1 MTGGELG
8 RMGGGRLPG
17 MQDPGRES
25 GVESAAVEGAE
36 DPVVRPGI
44 GSASRCRQRRV
55 FLHEPPVRERIQ
67 EGDFCVGSTSRHQRS
82 RAPELVTDLA
92 ELVVGSARVTR
103 VGKDRAPGATSAHA
117 TWRHW
122 PSKAGRL
129 SQGGPMCMALVSV
142 TRKPS
147 WREEYIRSAEKY
159 SAQVPVVAHFSCEP

>member
-55 FLHEPPVRERIQ
+55 LLHEPAVRERIQ

-92 ELVVGSARVTR
+92 ELVVGSARATR
-103 VGKDRAPGATSAHA
+103 AHA

-142 TRKPS
+142 TRNPS

-159 SAQVPVVAHFSCEP
+159 SA